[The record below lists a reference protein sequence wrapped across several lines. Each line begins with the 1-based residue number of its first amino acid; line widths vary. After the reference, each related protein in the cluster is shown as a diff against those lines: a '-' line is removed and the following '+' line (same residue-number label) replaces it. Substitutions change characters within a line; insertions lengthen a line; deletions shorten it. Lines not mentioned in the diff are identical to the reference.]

1 MKPHLHKVCGGSKM
15 GKRIVLEAIWKVP
28 ALKLERWRPR

>member
-1 MKPHLHKVCGGSKM
+1 M